1 MNLDQHYP
9 PHSIR
14 TYTGKV
20 FDLEN
25 LTEEMICIEDIAHA
39 LSNTARFA
47 GHSKIMIPVSQHC
60 LHMYNNVPQHLKIAA
75 LLHDASEAYIGDMPK
90 PFKSLMPDYQ
100 KLEDKIMHMVAGK
113 YGFDYPL
120 DPIVKKAD
128 MDMLEYEWNEIIV
141 SNKAHII
148 RPDVAA
154 GVFME
159 YFDRIA
165 IDPDRSIN
173 KNRDYRSMK
182 EAQSKGTS
190 EQLKNH

>member
-25 LTEEMICIEDIAHA
+25 LTEDMICIEDIAHA

-47 GHSKIMIPVSQHC
+47 GHSEIMIPVSQHC
-60 LHMYNNVPQHLKIAA
+60 VMMTHRVPEHLKLAA

-120 DPIVKKAD
+120 AIEVKAADKEQLDFEWNNMIVSQKAD
-128 MDMLEYEWNEIIV
+128 VLTAKQSEKSFLFYCNQLI
-141 SNKAHII
+141 KTTKT
-148 RPDVAA
+148 
-154 GVFME
+154 
-159 YFDRIA
+159 
-165 IDPDRSIN
+165 IN
-173 KNRDYRSMK
+173 
-182 EAQSKGTS
+182 
-190 EQLKNH
+190 